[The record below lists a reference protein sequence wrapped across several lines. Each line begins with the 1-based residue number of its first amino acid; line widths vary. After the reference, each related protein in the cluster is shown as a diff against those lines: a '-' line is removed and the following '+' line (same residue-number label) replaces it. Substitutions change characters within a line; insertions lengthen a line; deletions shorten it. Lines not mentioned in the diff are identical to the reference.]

1 MRYQGK
7 IIKWNDEKGF
17 GFVVPK
23 GGTQT
28 VFVHARAFSQR
39 QRRPGVDA
47 EISYELGSDAQG
59 RCCAVNV
66 RYADERQATI
76 ALRISV
82 VPMLVAI
89 SFSALLAFL
98 VGAGRMPVLVA
109 VVYLLASLAT
119 FLAYALDKHAAQ
131 AGQRRTPEQTLF
143 LMGLVGGWP
152 GAIAA
157 QQFLRH
163 KSTKREFQAFFWLT
177 VIVNGGALVWLSSP
191 DGADMRALLGTIV

>member
-1 MRYQGK
+1 MRFQGK

-23 GGTQT
+23 GGNQT
-28 VFVHARAFSQR
+28 VFVHARAFSER
-39 QRRPGVDA
+39 QARPGVDA
-47 EISYELGSDAQG
+47 VISYELGNDAQG
-59 RCCAVNV
+59 RCCAVNA
-66 RYADERQATI
+66 RFADERRATTV
-76 ALRISV
+76 LRISV

-109 VVYLLASLAT
+109 VVYLVASLAI

-157 QQFLRH
+157 QQLLRH